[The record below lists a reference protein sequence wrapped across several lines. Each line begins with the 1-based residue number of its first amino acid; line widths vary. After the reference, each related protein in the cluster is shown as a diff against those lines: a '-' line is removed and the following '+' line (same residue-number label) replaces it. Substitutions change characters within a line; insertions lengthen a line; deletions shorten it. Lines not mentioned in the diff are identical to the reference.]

1 MFSPDSAD
9 SEAVGQVLRY
19 GQNFRLGIT
28 GGFEDIMVSS
38 HVACLFGTCHFV
50 SMWANGHPLKCI
62 EDCAGTRSVSDDYE
76 SRLQLYTGNFRPI
89 LFFLTLRI
97 KKTNKPHP

>member
-1 MFSPDSAD
+1 MILTQRIPLFLFSTDSAD

-38 HVACLFGTCHFV
+38 RVACLFGTCHFV
-50 SMWANGHPLKCI
+50 SMWADGHLLKCT
-62 EDCAGTRSVSDDYE
+62 EDCRHV
-76 SRLQLYTGNFRPI
+76 LHL
-89 LFFLTLRI
+89 
-97 KKTNKPHP
+97 